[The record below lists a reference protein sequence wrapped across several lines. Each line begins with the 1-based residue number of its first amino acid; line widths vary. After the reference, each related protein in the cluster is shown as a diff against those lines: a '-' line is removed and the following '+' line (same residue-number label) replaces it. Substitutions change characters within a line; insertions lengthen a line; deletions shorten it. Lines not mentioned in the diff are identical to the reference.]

1 MVYQART
8 VMQEGATATDILSKQ
23 PTLVVSSWRFRGA
36 AGSAVRMIVQKP
48 HDRKAANRFADVL

>member
-1 MVYQART
+1 
-8 VMQEGATATDILSKQ
+8 MQEGATATDILSKQ